1 MKISVIVPIYN
12 MEKFIARAI
21 SCLKAQDEPNV
32 EFILVND
39 GSTDATLSILEQLCT
54 RDGRFHIFSMENRGY
69 GHACN
74 FGIEQATGDFWAIY
88 EPDDC
93 IAPDFYSTLR
103 KTAERYRQADVIRYN
118 GIYRHEN
125 GQSRT
130 LYHWKQN
137 FTGRILDK
145 YALKRFWRSH
155 PSVFNGIY
163 RKNFMLQK
171 SVCFCETPGASFQD
185 AMFIVS
191 LFYANPSIYIINDV
205 KYTYTIHDMQ
215 SIQFVNDKI
224 DFVIEAW
231 EREADWISSN
241 GFSNY
246 DFFIYISFMQL
257 DNILNK
263 VSSMSR
269 SKLEH
274 NFMRISK
281 QKIYI
286 NNNIPTLKEKIKY
299 TYFCTKNFFNG
310 QYK

>member
-12 MEKFIARAI
+12 MENFITRAI
-21 SCLKAQDEPNV
+21 SCLKAQDEPNL
-32 EFILVND
+32 ECILVND
-39 GSTDATLSILEQLCT
+39 GSTDATLSIAERLCAD
-54 RDGRFHIFSMENRGY
+54 DGRFHIFSTENRGY

-74 FGIEQATGDFWAIY
+74 FGIRQATGDFWAIY

-103 KTAERYRQADVIRYN
+103 ETAERYSQADVIRYN

-125 GQSRT
+125 GTLRT

-137 FTGRILDK
+137 FTGRIIDK

-163 RKNFMLQK
+163 RKDFMLQK
-171 SVCFCETPGASFQD
+171 SVSFCETPGASFQD

-191 LFYANPSIYIINDV
+191 LFYANPSIYIIDNI

-215 SIQFVNDKI
+215 SINFVDDKI

-231 EREADWISSN
+231 TKEADWISKN
-241 GFSNY
+241 GFRDH
-246 DFFIYISFMQL
+246 DFFLYKVFTQMNSLLKRVSPESREKIMHKFKR
-257 DNILNK
+257 LNK
-263 VSSMSR
+263 G
-269 SKLEH
+269 
-274 NFMRISK
+274 
-281 QKIYI
+281 KIYLDSD
-286 NNNIPTLKEKIKY
+286 IPTITQKIKY
-299 TYFCTKNFFNG
+299 ALA
-310 QYK
+310 

>member
-12 MEKFIARAI
+12 MEKFITRAI
-21 SCLKAQDEPNV
+21 SCLKTQDEPNI
-32 EFILVND
+32 EFLLVND
-39 GSTDATLSILEQLCT
+39 GSTDATLNILEQLCAN
-54 RDGRFHIFSMENRGY
+54 DGRFHIFSMENQGY

-74 FGIEQATGDFWAIY
+74 FGIKQATGDFWAIY

-93 IAPDFYSTLR
+93 ITPDFYSSLR
-103 KTAERYRQADVIRYN
+103 QTADRYSQADIIRYN

-137 FTGRILDK
+137 FTGKILDK

-185 AMFIVS
+185 AMFVVS

-205 KYTYTIHDMQ
+205 KYTYTIHNMQ
-215 SIQFVNDKI
+215 SIQFVDDKI
-224 DFVIEAW
+224 DFVIKAW
-231 EREADWISSN
+231 EMEADWIFNN
-241 GFSNY
+241 GFRDY
-246 DFFIYISFMQL
+246 DLFLYKVFTQMNSLLKRVSPKNKEKLIHKFKH
-257 DNILNK
+257 LNK
-263 VSSMSR
+263 G
-269 SKLEH
+269 
-274 NFMRISK
+274 
-281 QKIYI
+281 KIYLDSD
-286 NNNIPTLKEKIKY
+286 IPTIAQKIKY
-299 TYFCTKNFFNG
+299 ALA
-310 QYK
+310 

>member
-12 MEKFIARAI
+12 MEKFIAQAI
-21 SCLKAQDEPNV
+21 SCLKAQDEPNM

-39 GSTDATLSILEQLCT
+39 GSTDATLELMNQLCA
-54 RDGRFHIFSMENRGY
+54 DDKRFCIFSMENRGY

-74 FGIEQATGDFWAIY
+74 FGIKQATGDFWAIY

-103 KTAERYRQADVIRYN
+103 DTAERYSQADVIRYN

-125 GQSRT
+125 GLSRT
-130 LYHWKQN
+130 LYHWKKH

-163 RKNFMLQK
+163 RKNFMQQK
-171 SVCFCETPGASFQD
+171 SVLFCETPGASFQD

-191 LFYANPSIYIINDV
+191 LFYANPSIYIINDI
-205 KYTYTIHDMQ
+205 KYTYIIHGMQ
-215 SIQFVNDKI
+215 SIHFVDNKI

-231 EREADWISSN
+231 EREEDWLTRN
-241 GFSNY
+241 GFNDY
-246 DFFIYISFMQL
+246 DFFLYKVFIQMNS
-257 DNILNK
+257 ILK
-263 VSSMSR
+263 RVSSENKEKLMHKFKQL
-269 SKLEH
+269 SKG
-274 NFMRISK
+274 
-281 QKIYI
+281 KIYLD
-286 NNNIPTLKEKIKY
+286 NNIPTITQKIKY
-299 TYFCTKNFFNG
+299 ALA
-310 QYK
+310 

>member
-21 SCLKAQDEPNV
+21 SCLKAQDEPNI

-39 GSTDATLSILEQLCT
+39 GSTDTTLSILEQLCA
-54 RDGRFHIFSMENRGY
+54 RDARFHIFNMKNRGY

-74 FGIEQATGDFWAIY
+74 FGIKQVTGDFWAIY

-103 KTAERYRQADVIRYN
+103 DTAERYSQADVIRYN

-163 RKNFMLQK
+163 RKDFMLQK
-171 SVCFCETPGASFQD
+171 SVSFCETPGASFQD

-191 LFYANPSIYIINDV
+191 LFYANPSIYIIDDI

-215 SIQFVNDKI
+215 SIQFVDDKI
-224 DFVIEAW
+224 DFVIASW
-231 EREADWISSN
+231 EREAKWISRN
-241 GFSNY
+241 GFSDH
-246 DFFIYISFMQL
+246 DFFLYKVFTQMNSLLKKVTPENREKLTQKFRK
-257 DNILNK
+257 LNK
-263 VSSMSR
+263 G
-269 SKLEH
+269 
-274 NFMRISK
+274 
-281 QKIYI
+281 KIYLDSD
-286 NNNIPTLKEKIKY
+286 IPTITQKIKY
-299 TYFCTKNFFNG
+299 ALA
-310 QYK
+310 

>member
-21 SCLKAQDEPNV
+21 SCLKVQDEPNL
-32 EFILVND
+32 ECILVND
-39 GSTDATLSILEQLCT
+39 GSTDATLSIVERLCAG
-54 RDGRFHIFSMENRGY
+54 DGRFHIFSTENRGY

-74 FGIEQATGDFWAIY
+74 FGIRQATGDFWAIY

-103 KTAERYRQADVIRYN
+103 DTAERYSQADVIRYN
-118 GIYRHEN
+118 GIFRHEN

-163 RKNFMLQK
+163 RKDFMLQK
-171 SVCFCETPGASFQD
+171 SVSFCETPGASFQD
-185 AMFIVS
+185 AMFVVS
-191 LFYANPSIYIINDV
+191 LFYANPSIYIIDDI

-215 SIQFVNDKI
+215 SIHFVDDKI
-224 DFVIEAW
+224 DFVIDAW
-231 EREADWISSN
+231 GKEADWISKN
-241 GFSNY
+241 GFSDY
-246 DFFIYISFMQL
+246 DFFLYKVFTQMNSL
-257 DNILNK
+257 LKK
-263 VSSMSR
+263 VSSENR
-269 SKLEH
+269 EKLMLKFKH
-274 NFMRISK
+274 LNRG
-281 QKIYI
+281 KIYLDSD
-286 NNNIPTLKEKIKY
+286 IPTITQKIKY
-299 TYFCTKNFFNG
+299 ALA
-310 QYK
+310 